1 MKKIILI
8 AVLFAS
14 AKLYA
19 QDAPKSTSPFSGKL
33 YHSGYGALTTN
44 YSKFNGDDA
53 LFVGAYGGWMINHK
67 LMLGLGG
74 QYLVTQHDG
83 YGINSETNKKNELK
97 MGYGGLM
104 VEYTFFETK
113 RVHATANSLIGFG
126 MVTNGSDGG
135 YNPETGE
142 SWRSQDESGFL
153 AFHPSVNVEVS
164 VTKWFRVS
172 AGGGYRLITSADI
185 ESISNADMS
194 SPTANV
200 TLKFG
205 VF

>member
-8 AVLFAS
+8 ALILTGTRLFA
-14 AKLYA
+14 
-19 QDAPKSTSPFSGKL
+19 QDTPKTKSSFGRKIE
-33 YHSGYGALTTN
+33 HSGYGALTTN

-67 LMLGLGG
+67 LMLGLAG
-74 QYLVTQHDG
+74 QYLVTQHNG
-83 YGINSETNKKNELK
+83 YGFNPETNKMNELK

-104 VEYTFFETK
+104 VEYTFFENK
-113 RVHATANSLIGFG
+113 IVHATANSIVGFG
-126 MVTNGSDGG
+126 VVTNGSQGK
-135 YNPETGE
+135 YNPATDE
-142 SWRSQDESGFL
+142 SWVSSDESGFL

-164 VTKWFRVS
+164 VTDWFRVS
-172 AGGGYRLITSADI
+172 AGGGYRLIASSDI
-185 ESISNADMS
+185 AGISNADMS